1 MERPVQMIVRELVM
15 LAYIE
20 NRTYGNE
27 QIPNYLTVSA
37 SLFIIW
43 SVLFTKMLDENSVM
57 PTRIPARP
65 PMNNRTALG
74 LICTNLP
81 TFEVACTST

>member
-1 MERPVQMIVRELVM
+1 MERPVQMIVRELVI

-37 SLFIIW
+37 SLFII
-43 SVLFTKMLDENSVM
+43 
-57 PTRIPARP
+57 
-65 PMNNRTALG
+65 
-74 LICTNLP
+74 
-81 TFEVACTST
+81 